1 MIKKYSYEAVDG
13 THFPDAN
20 VGDDLYYAIDISPWL
35 TEEQDTLTSVAW
47 VYPSGVTSSD
57 QFLVGSEATIKVS
70 TNTVGTF
77 RLTCKITSIE
87 NGKTQTNAIPMMLR
101 VY

>member
-20 VGDDLYYAIDISPWL
+20 IGDDLYYAIDISPWL
-35 TEEQDTLTSVAW
+35 TEEADTLTSVTW
-47 VYPSGVTSSD
+47 SYPKGLTSSD
-57 QFLVGSEATIKVS
+57 NFLVGMEATIKVA
-70 TNTVGTF
+70 TNTVGSF
-77 RLTCKITSIE
+77 RLTCKIESTE

>member
-20 VGDDLYYAIDISPWL
+20 VGDDLYYAIDVAQWL
-35 TEEQDTLTSVAW
+35 SAEQDVLTSVSWA
-47 VYPSGVTSSD
+47 YPAGVTSSD
-57 QFLVGSEATIKVS
+57 NFLVGSEATIKVL
-70 TNTVGTF
+70 TNTVGSF
-77 RLTCKITSIE
+77 RLSCKITSVE
-87 NGKTQTNAIPMMLR
+87 NGKSQTNVIPMMLR